1 MSVTYI
7 ISVFVRELPGCIL
20 FGWIFMSVALFL
32 LMLITYFRI
41 QLSEAK
47 TEQNRKRRWATDPKV
62 DKELAMLHDPRNTL
76 LDYRTERQ
84 KLGRSGKKVN
94 KCRN

>member
-1 MSVTYI
+1 MSLTYI

-32 LMLITYFRI
+32 LMLIAYFRM

-47 TEQNRKRRWATDPKV
+47 TERNRKRRWATDPKV

-76 LDYRTERQ
+76 LDYRKEQQ
-84 KLGRSGKKVN
+84 KLWRSGKKVN

>member
-1 MSVTYI
+1 MKLTAAMPHNSWLLSVPLCA
-7 ISVFVRELPGCIL
+7 F
-20 FGWIFMSVALFL
+20 
-32 LMLITYFRI
+32 
-41 QLSEAK
+41 EAK

>member
-1 MSVTYI
+1 MSLTYI

-32 LMLITYFRI
+32 LMLIAYFRM
-41 QLSEAK
+41 QLSE
-47 TEQNRKRRWATDPKV
+47 V

-76 LDYRTERQ
+76 LDYRKEQQ
-84 KLGRSGKKVN
+84 KLWRSGKKVN